1 MKQISKD
8 LVHEIILKIDN
19 KEPYDFQ
26 TDIIVGEYTQ
36 KIYNNIL
43 LDNPLLIAVT
53 PAGGKTFMAGLICYF
68 YCLKNHKNR
77 ILIVAEGKKFL
88 KGQFYSDLKEYL
100 VDSHLM
106 LESDIEII
114 ENKKEFINSHAKIVV
129 INPQTIKTLI
139 NDEKFSFVKQ
149 KLNFNLLVFDEAQN
163 WYETKNGDGQIQ
175 RLRKKLKHDNEI
187 LLTGS
192 PSSFNGRG
200 FPSYYVS
207 DEDLP
212 ANRKSKMLFELVK
225 TKTNIKKSDFKNH
238 ELDIDYI
245 WGKTEALNVVHDMI
259 DRFIDIMINKL
270 KSPYK
275 NDPISFYRS
284 LDGRF
289 LEKIVKNSTRDLRKI
304 FVKEYLEKTV
314 IFCHNIELAIYIH
327 NILKSMLD
335 IPLFISHSNPKY
347 EVGYDKNSDK
357 LIDFKKMGN
366 KQAILIVVERA
377 REAFNDTSIVNV
389 IDLTCSGNPEPI
401 KQIMDRGKRPF
412 DSENKKIKTYIK
424 VVPEGEESYAGFAM
438 EFAINL
444 GRREIFTTYNKKN
457 FNNTG
462 IVCVDDKDGG
472 KNQDT
477 HRGIDS
483 IKAQLEKEIN
493 TLKNKNKK
501 LKNII
506 KKNKLKESSDES
518 NIKTKI
524 IKKIPQVWKLDSKY
538 TVLNRVEH
546 FDDNLWSSVKYVIMT
561 PGEFKSNMQ
570 GKTKWKAKLFARG
583 MGFAEGTKEYM
594 DYVNNFKN

>member
-1 MKQISKD
+1 MMQVTKE
-8 LVHEIILKIDN
+8 LAHETIAKIGN
-19 KEPYDFQ
+19 KEAYNFQ
-26 TDIIVGEYTQ
+26 IDIIVGEYTQ
-36 KIYNNIL
+36 KIYNNIF
-43 LDNPLLIAVT
+43 LDDPLLIAVT

-68 YCLKNHKNR
+68 YCLKNPKNR

-88 KGQFYSDLKEYL
+88 KGQFYSDLKECL

-114 ENKKEFINSHAKIVV
+114 EDKKEFINSRAKIVV

-139 NDEKFSFVKQ
+139 NDDKFSFIKQ
-149 KLNFNLLVFDEAQN
+149 KLNFNLLIFDEAQN

-175 RLRKKLKHDNEI
+175 RLRNKLKHDNEI

-212 ANRKSKMLFELVK
+212 VNRKSKMLFELVK

-238 ELDIDYI
+238 ELKEEYI
-245 WGKTEALNVVHDMI
+245 WERTEALNVVYDMF
-259 DRFIDIMINKL
+259 DRFIDVMISKL

-275 NDPISFYRS
+275 NDPVSFYKS
-284 LDGRF
+284 LEGEF
-289 LEKIVKNSTRDLRKI
+289 LEKIVKNSSRNLRKL

-314 IFCHNIELAIYIH
+314 IFCHNIELSIYIY
-327 NILKSMLD
+327 NILKSMTD
-335 IPLFISHSNPKY
+335 IPLFISHSNAKY

-357 LIDFKKMGN
+357 LISFKEMGN
-366 KQAILIVVERA
+366 KQAILIVVDRA
-377 REAFNDTSIVNV
+377 REAFNDISIVNV
-389 IDLTCSGNPEPI
+389 IDLTCSGDPELI

-412 DSENKKIKTYIK
+412 DSENKKTKTYIK
-424 VVPEGEESYAGFAM
+424 VVPEGEENYAGFAM

-462 IVCVDDKDGG
+462 VVCVDDKTGD
-472 KNQDT
+472 KT
-477 HRGIDS
+477 HRDISS
-483 IKAQLEKEIN
+483 IKKQLEKEIRI
-493 TLKNKNKK
+493 LKDKNKK
-501 LKNII
+501 LKTII
-506 KKNKLKESSDES
+506 KKINSKESDNNSRV
-518 NIKTKI
+518 KTKI
-524 IKKIPQVWKLDSKY
+524 IKKIPQIWKIDSKY

-546 FDDNLWSSVKYVIMT
+546 FDDSVWSSVKFTIMT
-561 PGEFKSNMQ
+561 PGEFKLNMQ
-570 GKTKWKAKLFARG
+570 GKTRWYRAKLFARA
-583 MGFAEGTKEYM
+583 MGFSEGTKEYIS
-594 DYVNNFKN
+594 YINSFKN